1 MKKIKRPQLQELEKR
16 IKKPQRFI
24 QVIFGPRQ
32 VGKTTMV
39 LQLMEQLPFKS
50 KYTTADDVPAA
61 DRNWLRNVWD
71 NARLQLAQ
79 SEDKTLLL
87 VVDEI
92 QKIDN
97 WSESVKREWD
107 EDTQQGIDLRVIIMG
122 SSSLR
127 IQHGLTESLAGRFES
142 TYISHWSYPEM
153 HEAFGWGVEQY
164 IWFGGY
170 PGSASLIEDE
180 YRWKNYI
187 KNSLVETSIS
197 KDILMLA
204 KVEKP
209 ALLRRLF
216 EIGSVYSSHIVA
228 MSKVQ
233 GDLQETGNLTTLS
246 NYLQLLEHAGLLTG
260 LEKFAGNT
268 IRKRSSKPKFQVFNN
283 ALMSTQLSLT
293 FEKAKADHKL
303 WGQLVESAIGQYLIN
318 SAALKKFNLYYWNEN
333 NNEVDFIIE
342 KDEAI
347 IGLEVK
353 SGKDSTNRGMSIFA
367 DAFHPK
373 RMFTIGTGGIPVEEF
388 LVMKPEMLFEV

>member
-1 MKKIKRPQLQELEKR
+1 MIKRPQLQELEIR
-16 IKKPQRFI
+16 IKESRKFV

-39 LQLMEQLPFKS
+39 LQLIEQLPFKAEYITS
-50 KYTTADDVPAA
+50 DDVPAA

-71 NARLQLAQ
+71 NARRQLVQ
-79 SEDKTLLL
+79 SEEKTFLL

-97 WSESVKREWD
+97 WSETIKREWD
-107 EDTQQGIDLRVIIMG
+107 EDTRQGIDLRVIIMG

-127 IQHGLTESLAGRFES
+127 IQQGLTESLAGRFES
-142 TYISHWSYPEM
+142 TYINHWSYSEM
-153 HEAFGWGVEQY
+153 REAFGWSEEQY

-170 PGSASLIEDE
+170 PGSASLIDDE

-197 KDILMLA
+197 KDILMLT

-216 EIGSVYSSHIVA
+216 EIGSVYSSRIVA
-228 MSKVQ
+228 MNKVQ
-233 GDLQETGNLTTLS
+233 GDLQEKGNLTTLS
-246 NYLQLLEHAGLLTG
+246 NYLQLLEYAGLLAG
-260 LEKFAGNT
+260 LEKYAGNT

-283 ALMSTQLSLT
+283 ALMSTQLNLT
-293 FEKAKADHKL
+293 FEKAQADREL
-303 WGQLVESAIGQYLIN
+303 WGRLVESAVGQHLIN

-333 NNEVDFIIE
+333 SNEVDFVIE
-342 KDEAI
+342 KGEEI

-353 SGKDSTNRGMSIFA
+353 SGKDSINRGMSIFA
-367 DAFHPK
+367 NTFHPK
-373 RMFTIGTGGIPVEEF
+373 RMFTIGTGGISVEEF
-388 LVMKPEMLFEV
+388 LMMKPEILFEV

>member
-1 MKKIKRPQLQELEKR
+1 MKTIERIQLQQLEER
-16 IKKPQRFI
+16 IKERRKFL
-24 QVIFGPRQ
+24 QVISGPRQ

-39 LQLMEQLPFKS
+39 LQLIEQLPFGS
-50 KYTTADDVPAA
+50 EYITADDVPAV
-61 DRNWLRNVWD
+61 DRNWLRNIWD
-71 NARLQLAQ
+71 EARRKLAE
-79 SEDKTLLL
+79 STEKIFLLI
-87 VVDEI
+87 VDEI

-97 WSESVKREWD
+97 WSETVKKEWD

-122 SSSLR
+122 SSSLV
-127 IQHGLTESLAGRFES
+127 IQQGLTESLAGRFES
-142 TYISHWSYPEM
+142 TYINHWSYSEM
-153 HEAFGWGVEQY
+153 HEAFDWNVEQY

-170 PGSASLIEDE
+170 PGSAPLIEDE

-197 KDILMLA
+197 KDILMLT

-216 EIGSVYSSHIVA
+216 EIGSTYSSRIVA

-233 GDLQETGNLTTLS
+233 GDLQEKGNLTTLS
-246 NYLQLLEHAGLLTG
+246 NYLQLLEHAGLLAG
-260 LEKFAGNT
+260 LEKYAGNA

-283 ALMSTQLSLT
+283 ALMSTQLNLT

-303 WGQLVESAIGQYLIN
+303 WGQLVESAVGQHLIN

-333 NNEVDFIIE
+333 SNEVDFVIE
-342 KDEAI
+342 KGEEI

-388 LVMKPEMLFEV
+388 LTMKPEVLFEV